1 MIHEDLTLEQFQ
13 SRFDK
18 GTIFKSAT
26 EICDIHLIPESI
38 SERTSGTMPIGTYTP
53 KNLKQMTSGKY
64 WKDHPL
70 VGDNGR
76 ERPYTH
82 IYPRVTTKSNTFKV
96 HYQAQVLQKAKTT
109 DADTWDPDYDQV
121 VADYRGSSIIE
132 RYIDP
137 NDPAIPDYAADP
149 ENSTLPPLDQFYR
162 FRVVNP
168 KRFAP

>member
-1 MIHEDLTLEQFQ
+1 
-13 SRFDK
+13 
-18 GTIFKSAT
+18 
-26 EICDIHLIPESI
+26 
-38 SERTSGTMPIGTYTP
+38 
-53 KNLKQMTSGKY
+53 
-64 WKDHPL
+64 
-70 VGDNGR
+70 
-76 ERPYTH
+76 
-82 IYPRVTTKSNTFKV
+82 KV
-96 HYQAQVLQKAKTT
+96 HYQAQVLQQAKTP